1 MPFEFA
7 AKLVVVDP
15 AAIRPGAL
23 VRGREIATLAKPLIH
38 DNFEGLAVTREG
50 NATILWIV
58 SDDNQ
63 LFLQRSLLLKFRL
76 EPDPSAAIETPIGAA
91 GPLKRHRPASRW
103 RSRPHRSGKPKRLG
117 GDRRGAELLANVALQ
132 AACTKRELVVGGLD
146 QPIVQAADMLDRA
159 EPVQSRRAA

>member
-1 MPFEFA
+1 MLPDGRLLVLTRGFKLPFDFA

-15 AAIRPGAL
+15 AAIRPGAV

-76 EPDPSAAIETPIGAA
+76 EADPAPAVRSNET
-91 GPLKRHRPASRW
+91 GPLPHRRSRPAS
-103 RSRPHRSGKPKRLG
+103 P
-117 GDRRGAELLANVALQ
+117 
-132 AACTKRELVVGGLD
+132 RENRKG
-146 QPIVQAADMLDRA
+146 
-159 EPVQSRRAA
+159 

>member
-1 MPFEFA
+1 VLCETDPWLHGKGRAAIRFAGDPTTHPRAGFTFSFLPPPGYNPSDVTTLPDGRLLVLTRRFKLPFDFA

-23 VRGREIATLAKPLIH
+23 VRGREIATLAKPLIR

-76 EPDPSAAIETPIGAA
+76 EPDPPPA
-91 GPLKRHRPASRW
+91 GPRPA
-103 RSRPHRSGKPKRLG
+103 
-117 GDRRGAELLANVALQ
+117 RR
-132 AACTKRELVVGGLD
+132 
-146 QPIVQAADMLDRA
+146 
-159 EPVQSRRAA
+159 